1 MELKFRTT
9 YVNDELKYAVGL
21 VGPYGAE
28 EFAMRVIDPTHI
40 IMTDPETWTPG
51 TDPSALFGLT
61 EEEYNWKDTDLE
73 KLDELAQKLR
83 TDIPTDRLIAER
95 DGVRK
100 KDRVESIDYG
110 KYVRYRKERGEARRD
125 AMIERMLGAEELY
138 CMYCG
143 ETNKPYVFQF
153 SFLQMFEDKAF
164 AMELANEYRKRNI
177 PLLVSTFTRDQFNA
191 ENAKSV
197 FHELQVLGYPMIM
210 FFDAEKR
217 QGMLPI
223 KEIIKHK
230 AYIGQKNN
238 LIYGNPRLDFAIT
251 NLFQF
256 LRTPNNIDRS
266 DPEKFKE
273 AVTKTLGFMESRVI
287 ESLSDARFLVPTK
300 TLPDGKAVPA
310 MVKLA
315 AKKPAAPAVE
325 GEEAPAADTA
335 PAAEEAVEK
344 NFMPVFTNGMEF
356 VSDKDQFKA
365 VVVGLDD
372 IVKMVREAKLDGI
385 LINMKSKCALPCGE
399 ERFEQVEKYR
409 EWKAAHTTQ
418 AEQDEEVP
426 ETLEAAADG
435 SEDAPADTP
444 FVPIVN
450 KNNE

>member
-1 MELKFRTT
+1 MELRFRTT

-21 VGPYGAE
+21 VGPAGAE

-110 KYVRYRKERGEARRD
+110 KYVRYRKERNERRRD
-125 AMIERMLGAEELY
+125 EMIARMLNAEELY

-143 ETNKPYVFQF
+143 ETNKPYVFQY
-153 SFLQMFEDKAF
+153 SFLQMFEDKAV

-177 PLLVSTFTRDQFNA
+177 PLLVSTFTRDQFNR
-191 ENAKSV
+191 ENEKSV
-197 FHELQVLGYPMIM
+197 FQELQVLGYPIIM

-223 KEIIKHK
+223 KEIVKHS

-238 LIYGNPRLDFAIT
+238 LIYGNPHLDFAMT

-273 AVTKTLGFMESRVI
+273 AVAKTLSFMESRFV
-287 ESLSDARFLVPTK
+287 EALSDARFLIPTK
-300 TLPDGKAVPA
+300 ALPDGKVIPA
-310 MVKLA
+310 MIKMSQ
-315 AKKPAAPAVE
+315 KKPAAPAAE
-325 GEEAPAADTA
+325 GAEEAAKTE
-335 PAAEEAVEK
+335 AAEETVEK
-344 NFMPVFTNGMEF
+344 NFLPVFTNGMEF

-365 VVVGLDD
+365 AVVPLDD
-372 IVKMVREAKLDGI
+372 IIKMVRELKLDGI
-385 LINMKSKCALPCGE
+385 LINMKSKCAMPCGE
-399 ERFEQVEKYR
+399 ERFAQVEKFR
-409 EWKAAHTTQ
+409 EWKAEHAPEAAQ
-418 AEQDEEVP
+418 NEEVP
-426 ETLEAAADG
+426 ETLEPAADA
-435 SEDAPADTP
+435 SDEAPADTP
-444 FVPIVN
+444 FVPIIN

>member
-1 MELKFRTT
+1 MELRFRTT

-21 VGPYGAE
+21 VGPAGAE

-83 TDIPTDRLIAER
+83 TDIPTDRLLAER

-110 KYVRYRKERGEARRD
+110 KYVRYRKERNERRRD
-125 AMIERMLGAEELY
+125 EMIARMLNAEELY

-143 ETNKPYVFQF
+143 ETNKPYVFQY
-153 SFLQMFEDKAF
+153 SFLQMFEDKAV

-177 PLLVSTFTRDQFNA
+177 PLLVSTFTRDQFNK
-191 ENAKSV
+191 ENEKSV
-197 FHELQVLGYPMIM
+197 FQELQVLGYPIIM

-223 KEIIKHK
+223 KEIVKHS

-238 LIYGNPRLDFAIT
+238 LIYGNPHLDFAMT

-273 AVTKTLGFMESRVI
+273 AVAKTLSFMESRFV
-287 ESLSDARFLVPTK
+287 EALSDARFLIPTK
-300 TLPDGKAVPA
+300 AMPDGKVIPA
-310 MVKLA
+310 MIKMSQ
-315 AKKPAAPAVE
+315 KKPAAPAAE
-325 GEEAPAADTA
+325 GAEEAAKTE
-335 PAAEEAVEK
+335 AAEETVEK
-344 NFMPVFTNGMEF
+344 NFLPVFTNGMEF

-365 VVVGLDD
+365 AVVPLDD
-372 IVKMVREAKLDGI
+372 IIKMVRELKLDGI
-385 LINMKSKCALPCGE
+385 LINMKSKCAMPCGE
-399 ERFEQVEKYR
+399 ERFAQVEKFR
-409 EWKAAHTTQ
+409 EWKAEHAPEAAQ
-418 AEQDEEVP
+418 NEEVP

-435 SEDAPADTP
+435 SDEAPADTP
-444 FVPIVN
+444 FVPIIN

>member
-1 MELKFRTT
+1 MELRFKTT

-21 VGPYGAE
+21 VGPNGAE
-28 EFAMRVIDPTHI
+28 EYAMRVLDPTHI

-110 KYVRYRKERGEARRD
+110 KYVRYRKERNEQRRD
-125 AMIERMLGAEELY
+125 ALIARMLGAEELY

-143 ETNKPYVFQF
+143 ETNKPYVFQY
-153 SFLQMFEDKAF
+153 SFIQMFEDKAT

-177 PLLVSTFTRDQFNA
+177 PLLVSTFTRDQFNR
-191 ENAKSV
+191 ENEKSV
-197 FHELQVLGYPMIM
+197 FQELQVLGYQIIM

-217 QGMLPI
+217 QGMIPI
-223 KEIIKHK
+223 KEIVKHS

-238 LIYGNPRLDFAIT
+238 LIYGNPKVDFAIT

-256 LRTPNNIDRS
+256 LRTPNNIDRT

-273 AVTKTLGFMESRVI
+273 AVAKTLAFMESRLI
-287 ESLSDARFLVPTK
+287 EALSDARFLVPTK
-300 TLPDGKAVPA
+300 AMPDGKVIPA
-310 MVKLA
+310 MIKMSQ
-315 AKKPAAPAVE
+315 KKPAAAAAE
-325 GEEAPAADTA
+325 G
-335 PAAEEAVEK
+335 AEEAAKTEVAEETIEK
-344 NFMPVFTNGMEF
+344 NFLPVFTNGMEF
-356 VSDKDQFKA
+356 VSDKDQYKAA
-365 VVVGLDD
+365 VVPLDD
-372 IVKMVREAKLDGI
+372 IIKMVREVKLDGI
-385 LINMKSKCALPCGE
+385 LINMKSKCAMPCGE
-399 ERFEQVEKYR
+399 ERFAQVEKFR
-409 EWKAAHTTQ
+409 EWKAEHMPDAAQ
-418 AEQDEEVP
+418 NEEVP
-426 ETLEAAADG
+426 DTLEAPAEAGND
-435 SEDAPADTP
+435 EAPADTP

>member
-1 MELKFRTT
+1 MELRFRTT

-21 VGPYGAE
+21 VGPAGAE
-28 EFAMRVIDPTHI
+28 EYAMRVIDPTHI

-51 TDPSALFGLT
+51 TDPSALFGMT

-83 TDIPTDRLIAER
+83 TDIPTDRLLAER

-110 KYVRYRKERGEARRD
+110 KYVRYRKERNERRRD
-125 AMIERMLGAEELY
+125 EMIARMLNAEELY

-143 ETNKPYVFQF
+143 ETNKPYVFQY
-153 SFLQMFEDKAF
+153 SFLQMFEDKAV

-177 PLLVSTFTRDQFNA
+177 PLLVSTFTRDQFNR
-191 ENAKSV
+191 ENEKSV
-197 FHELQVLGYPMIM
+197 FQELQVLGYPIIM

-223 KEIIKHK
+223 KEIVKHS

-238 LIYGNPRLDFAIT
+238 LIYGNPHLDFAMT

-266 DPEKFKE
+266 DPDKFKE
-273 AVTKTLGFMESRVI
+273 AVAKTLAFMESRFV
-287 ESLSDARFLVPTK
+287 EALSDARFLIPTK
-300 TLPDGKAVPA
+300 AMPDGKVIPA
-310 MVKLA
+310 MIKMSQ
-315 AKKPAAPAVE
+315 KKPAAPAAE
-325 GEEAPAADTA
+325 GAEEAAKTE
-335 PAAEEAVEK
+335 AAEETVEK
-344 NFMPVFTNGMEF
+344 NFLPVFTNGMEF

-365 VVVGLDD
+365 AVVPLDD
-372 IVKMVREAKLDGI
+372 IIKMVRELKLDGI
-385 LINMKSKCALPCGE
+385 LINMKSKCAMPCGE
-399 ERFEQVEKYR
+399 ERFAQVEKFR
-409 EWKAAHTTQ
+409 EWKAANAPEAAQ
-418 AEQDEEVP
+418 NEEVP
-426 ETLEAAADG
+426 ETLEPAADA
-435 SEDAPADTP
+435 SDEAPADTP
-444 FVPIVN
+444 FVPIIN

>member
-1 MELKFRTT
+1 MELRFRTT

-21 VGPYGAE
+21 VGPAGAE

-83 TDIPTDRLIAER
+83 TDIPTDRLLAER

-110 KYVRYRKERGEARRD
+110 KYVRYRKERNERRRD
-125 AMIERMLGAEELY
+125 EMIARMLNAEELY

-143 ETNKPYVFQF
+143 ETNKPYVFQY
-153 SFLQMFEDKAF
+153 SFLQMFEDKAV

-177 PLLVSTFTRDQFNA
+177 PLLVSTFTRDQFNK
-191 ENAKSV
+191 ENEKSV
-197 FHELQVLGYPMIM
+197 FQELQVLGYPIIM

-223 KEIIKHK
+223 KEIVKHS

-238 LIYGNPRLDFAIT
+238 LIYGNPHLDFAMT

-273 AVTKTLGFMESRVI
+273 AVAKTLSFMESRFV
-287 ESLSDARFLVPTK
+287 EALSDARFLIPTK
-300 TLPDGKAVPA
+300 AMPDGKVIPA
-310 MVKLA
+310 MIKMSQ
-315 AKKPAAPAVE
+315 KKPAAPAAE
-325 GEEAPAADTA
+325 GAEEAAKTE
-335 PAAEEAVEK
+335 AAEETVEK
-344 NFMPVFTNGMEF
+344 NFLPVFTNGMEF

-365 VVVGLDD
+365 AVVPLDD
-372 IVKMVREAKLDGI
+372 IIKMVRELKLDGI
-385 LINMKSKCALPCGE
+385 LINMKSKCAMPCGE
-399 ERFEQVEKYR
+399 ERFAQVEKFR
-409 EWKAAHTTQ
+409 EWKAEHAPEAAQ
-418 AEQDEEVP
+418 NEEVP

-435 SEDAPADTP
+435 SDEAPVDTP
-444 FVPIVN
+444 FVPIIN

>member
-1 MELKFRTT
+1 MELRFRTT

-21 VGPYGAE
+21 VGPAGAE

-110 KYVRYRKERGEARRD
+110 KYVRYRKERNERRRD
-125 AMIERMLGAEELY
+125 EMIARMLNAEELY

-143 ETNKPYVFQF
+143 ETNKPYVFQY
-153 SFLQMFEDKAF
+153 SFLQMFEDKAV

-177 PLLVSTFTRDQFNA
+177 PLLVSTFTRDQFNK
-191 ENAKSV
+191 ENEKSV
-197 FHELQVLGYPMIM
+197 FQELQVLGYPIIM

-223 KEIIKHK
+223 KEIVKHS

-238 LIYGNPRLDFAIT
+238 LIYGNPHLDFAMT

-273 AVTKTLGFMESRVI
+273 AVAKTLSFMESRFV
-287 ESLSDARFLVPTK
+287 EALSDARFLIPTK
-300 TLPDGKAVPA
+300 AMPDGKVIPA
-310 MVKLA
+310 MIKMSQ
-315 AKKPAAPAVE
+315 KKPAAPAAE
-325 GEEAPAADTA
+325 GAEEAAKTE
-335 PAAEEAVEK
+335 AAEETVEK
-344 NFMPVFTNGMEF
+344 NFLPVFTNGMEF

-365 VVVGLDD
+365 AVVPLDD
-372 IVKMVREAKLDGI
+372 IIKMVRELKLDGI
-385 LINMKSKCALPCGE
+385 LINMKSKCAMPCGE
-399 ERFEQVEKYR
+399 ERFAQVEKFR
-409 EWKAAHTTQ
+409 EWKAEHAPEAAQ
-418 AEQDEEVP
+418 NEEVP
-426 ETLEAAADG
+426 ETLEPAADA
-435 SEDAPADTP
+435 SDEAPADTP
-444 FVPIVN
+444 FVPIIN